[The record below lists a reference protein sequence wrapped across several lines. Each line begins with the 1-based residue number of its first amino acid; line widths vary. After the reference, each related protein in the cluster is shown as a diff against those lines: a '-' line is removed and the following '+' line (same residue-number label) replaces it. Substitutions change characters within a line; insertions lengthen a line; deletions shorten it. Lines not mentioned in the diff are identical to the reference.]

1 VPITEL
7 TLTGGERLRIEGE
20 PPDIEAAILSA
31 SRGSLMEFAWLTEAD
46 SGQRIGI
53 NPDRV
58 VMLRHVGAGPGHEQ
72 GVDATAD

>member
-7 TLTGGERLRIEGE
+7 TLSGGDRVRVEGE

-46 SGQRIGI
+46 SGERIGI

-58 VMLRHVGAGPGHEQ
+58 VMLRHVEAAPGQ
-72 GVDATAD
+72 

>member
-7 TLTGGERLRIEGE
+7 TLSGGERVRVQGE

-31 SRGSLMEFAWLTEAD
+31 SRGSLMEFAWLTEAE
-46 SGQRIGI
+46 SGERIGV

-58 VMLRHVGAGPGHEQ
+58 VMLRHVQPGPGQ
-72 GVDATAD
+72 